1 MGHSSIRV
9 TWTKIIKNQKIFFE
23 PDGSK
28 TTINNYNQYKN
39 IEIKSAL
46 PHEDNLDKN
55 KSCLNWSMKNTDHIR
70 EASAYSREYNELI
83 ILEYYASQN
92 IKTGASQMPKGTTG
106 SSTTT

>member
-1 MGHSSIRV
+1 
-9 TWTKIIKNQKIFFE
+9 
-23 PDGSK
+23 
-28 TTINNYNQYKN
+28 
-39 IEIKSAL
+39 
-46 PHEDNLDKN
+46 
-55 KSCLNWSMKNTDHIR
+55 MKNTDHIR